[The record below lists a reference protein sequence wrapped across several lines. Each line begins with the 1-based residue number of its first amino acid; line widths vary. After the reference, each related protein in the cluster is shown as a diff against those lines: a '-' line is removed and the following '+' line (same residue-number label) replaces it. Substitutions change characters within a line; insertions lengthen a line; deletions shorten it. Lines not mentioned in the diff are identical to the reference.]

1 MARTVYVL
9 AGKKRRSTM
18 KRWLWILAAAW
29 LPACGG
35 GGNVEVGLGRDGSSA
50 AQTASLASLEDA
62 QSVRLA
68 IAEVQVHLAPM
79 GAETETESE
88 ASGDWHT
95 FSPANQQVD
104 LVALPIDGSTFL
116 GEVSLPAGKI
126 TQIRLRVAGTE
137 GQGGERLLA
146 GAVTDVDGMACDLIL
161 PASAWEP
168 GLKIIHPFK
177 AIDVDPAQRIAL
189 VLAFDLRDATRS
201 REAAGCVWRLNPVLE
216 LQSSQVV
223 PGPLD
228 RAPGR

>member
-1 MARTVYVL
+1 
-9 AGKKRRSTM
+9 M

-29 LPACGG
+29 LPACGSS
-35 GGNVEVGLGRDGSSA
+35 GNVAVEVGRDPSALSS
-50 AQTASLASLEDA
+50 LDDA
-62 QSVRLA
+62 RSVRVP

-116 GEVSLPAGKI
+116 GDLTLPAGKI
-126 TQIRLRVAGTE
+126 TQIRLRIAAPVEAGA
-137 GQGGERLLA
+137 GERILA
-146 GAVTDVDGMACDLIL
+146 GAVTEMDGTTCALVL

-168 GLKIIHPFK
+168 GLMVIQPFK

-189 VLAFDLRDATRS
+189 VLAFDLRDAMRS
-201 REAAGCVWRLNPVLE
+201 PEAAGCAWRLNPVVR
-216 LQSSQVV
+216 LQSAELD
-223 PGPLD
+223 PGPQGGPPT
-228 RAPGR
+228 R